1 MATLTNPGY
10 TSPLPVT
17 MGGSSGPGDAAAPLD
32 ITNSTQVALD
42 YVVTSVGPSGVGKVE
57 LYLTADEGRT
67 WKLHPEDLHP
77 EKGKPLT
84 VNLPGEGVYG
94 LRLVATSGFGRRRR
108 PPQSGDLPQMRVEV
122 DTTPPVIKLFPPQP
136 DPTRQDALLLTWI
149 ASDRKLAANPI
160 WLEYGESP
168 TGPWQSIAKQLPNS
182 GQYVWQLPP
191 NPPAKAYLCHRL
203 RRRGQLWRGSNAA
216 ALPH

>member
-1 MATLTNPGY
+1 M
-10 TSPLPVT
+10 
-17 MGGSSGPGDAAAPLD
+17 
-32 ITNSTQVALD
+32 
-42 YVVTSVGPSGVGKVE
+42 E

-84 VNLPGEGVYG
+84 VNLPGEGVYD

-136 DPTRQDALLLTWI
+136 DPTRQDALLLTWS

-191 NPPAKAYLCHRL
+191 NPPAKAYLRAIAYD
-203 RRRGQLWRGSNAA
+203 AA
-216 ALPH
+216 GNYGVDQMPQPFLIDLNEPEAQIKRIIKLDRKN